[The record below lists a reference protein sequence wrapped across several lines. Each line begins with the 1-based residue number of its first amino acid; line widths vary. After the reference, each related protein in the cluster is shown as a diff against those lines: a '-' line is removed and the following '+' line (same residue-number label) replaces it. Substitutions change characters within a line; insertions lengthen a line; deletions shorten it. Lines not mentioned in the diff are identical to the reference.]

1 MEGLMVGG
9 IEAARRRRE
18 ILGIIRRLVVIFALE
33 NASVMLAGDRF
44 YEGCGQYPFRKAQN
58 FLGASGA
65 GASQTPTHLYH
76 SAPSASTTEKT
87 PPTYQIGN

>member
-1 MEGLMVGG
+1 MEGLTVGG

-44 YEGCGQYPFRKAQN
+44 YEGCGQYPFRKAPN
-58 FLGASGA
+58 FPGASGA

-76 SAPSASTTEKT
+76 SILFTFKTEKLEAVPQT
-87 PPTYQIGN
+87 P